1 MYFCT
6 LVSMRSSIAR
16 LNTLCKKQNNNIL
29 YNLFKQTNYETIQLV
44 NGDVGSGNT
53 RFCRL

>member
-16 LNTLCKKQNNNIL
+16 FNTLCKKQNNNIL
-29 YNLFKQTNYETIQLV
+29 YNLIKQTNYEKIKLV
-44 NGDVGSGNT
+44 DGDVGSGNT

>member
-16 LNTLCKKQNNNIL
+16 FNTLCKKQNNNIL
-29 YNLFKQTNYETIQLV
+29 YNLTKQTNYEKIQLV
-44 NGDVGSGNT
+44 DGDVGSGNT